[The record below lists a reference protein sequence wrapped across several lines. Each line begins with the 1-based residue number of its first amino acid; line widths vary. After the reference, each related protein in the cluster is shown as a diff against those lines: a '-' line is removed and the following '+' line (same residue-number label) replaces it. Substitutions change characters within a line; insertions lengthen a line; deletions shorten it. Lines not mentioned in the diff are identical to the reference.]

1 MLTRYLSF
9 PVAASDLAHVGH
21 ADVDR
26 CLVRQALRPIPDL
39 APSRGQV
46 RDSDHCSSKVFLPGY
61 TKVILHA
68 NNVFLQGV
76 ADQGLLTFA
85 LTSIALTLIFQRLFI
100 GLSGDL
106 AAIFLTC
113 LACALFILASYLV
126 ETKLRLTSLQHVVA
140 VICLPSPGQCH
151 RLLRS

>member
-1 MLTRYLSF
+1 MSGSAINPRLGTE
-9 PVAASDLAHVGH
+9 PGH
-21 ADVDR
+21 
-26 CLVRQALRPIPDL
+26 
-39 APSRGQV
+39 V

-100 GLSGDL
+100 GLYGDI
-106 AAIFLTC
+106 APFFRTC

-126 ETKLRLTSLQHVVA
+126 ELRLLKTTLQQVVSGYLLA
-140 VICLPSPGQCH
+140 IAWGLQSAPSQLKSH
-151 RLLRS
+151 SISSS